1 MRPFSAGESVLVL
14 LGRKRFLMPLQPGI
28 MQHTHQ
34 GLIRHD
40 DIIGQ
45 PPGTKGKTHIGFPV
59 IALRPSLYDVIMNLD
74 RISQIVYPKE
84 IGYILM
90 KLSVG
95 PGSHI
100 VEAGTGSGALT
111 AALAHAVRPSGRV
124 HSYDVREDMLRVA
137 TRNLTNAALI
147 EYVELKQRDI
157 ADGFDEQDAD
167 ALFLDVREP
176 WRYLQQAWNA
186 LTEGG
191 FFGSI
196 VPTTN
201 QVSDLI
207 AGLGLAHFT
216 DIEVCEILFRAYK
229 PVPARLRPVD
239 RMTAHTG
246 YLVFARRLEKP
257 VESVTMDE
265 TETES
270 TTLEA
275 L

>member
-1 MRPFSAGESVLVL
+1 MRAFSAGESVLVL
-14 LGRKRFLMPLQPGI
+14 LGSKRFLMPLQPGI
-28 MQHTHQ
+28 LQHTHH

-45 PPGTKGKTHIGFPV
+45 APGTKLATHLGFPLV
-59 IALRPSLYDVIMNLD
+59 ALRPSLYDVIMNLE

-124 HSYDVREDMLRVA
+124 HTYDVREDMLRVA

-147 EYVELKQRDI
+147 EFVDLKHRDI

-186 LTEGG
+186 LSEGG
-191 FFGSI
+191 FFGAI

-207 AGLGLAHFT
+207 AGLGIAHFT

-257 VESVTMDE
+257 VESGPTEDAESVNTTDE
-265 TETES
+265 VV
-270 TTLEA
+270 
-275 L
+275 

>member
-1 MRPFSAGESVLVL
+1 MHPFTAGESVLVL
-14 LGRKRFLMPLQPGI
+14 LGSKRFLMPLQPGLL
-28 MQHTHQ
+28 QHTHQ

-45 PPGTKGKTHIGFPV
+45 APGTKLVTHIGFPV
-59 IALRPSLYDVIMNLD
+59 VALRPSLYDVIMNLE

-124 HSYDVREDMLRVA
+124 HSYDVRDDMLRVA

-147 EYVELKQRDI
+147 EWVELKQRDI

-176 WRYLQQAWNA
+176 WRYLQQSWNA

-191 FFGSI
+191 FFGAI

-207 AGLGLAHFT
+207 AGLNLAHFT

-246 YLVFARRLEKP
+246 YLVFARKLEKP
-257 VESVTMDE
+257 VEPAATDE
-265 TETES
+265 AEIEN
-270 TTLEA
+270 TTQEVL
-275 L
+275 

>member
-1 MRPFSAGESVLVL
+1 MREFAAGESVLVL
-14 LGRKRFLMPLQPGI
+14 LGSKRFLMPLQPGI
-28 MQHTHQ
+28 LQHTHH

-45 PPGTKGKTHIGFPV
+45 PPGTKVKTHIGFPV
-59 IALRPSLYDVIMNLD
+59 VALRPSLYDVIMNLE

-124 HSYDVREDMLRVA
+124 HSYDVRGDMLRVA

-157 ADGFDEQDAD
+157 AEGFDEQDAD

-176 WRYLQQAWNA
+176 WHYLQQAWNA

-191 FFGSI
+191 FFGAI

-207 AGLGLAHFT
+207 AGLNLAHFT

-257 VESVTMDE
+257 MEPGPVEDAGAENT
-265 TETES
+265 TEEVV
-270 TTLEA
+270 
-275 L
+275 

>member
-1 MRPFSAGESVLVL
+1 MRQFAAGESVLVL
-14 LGRKRFLMPLQPGI
+14 LGSKRFLMPLQPGI
-28 MQHTHQ
+28 LQHTHH

-45 PPGTKGKTHIGFPV
+45 PPGTKIKTHIDFPV
-59 IALRPSLYDVIMNLD
+59 VVLRPSLYDVIMNLE

-111 AALAHAVRPSGRV
+111 AALAHAVRPTGRV

-147 EYVELKQRDI
+147 EWVELKQRDI

-176 WRYLQQAWNA
+176 WHYLQQAWNA
-186 LTEGG
+186 LSEGG
-191 FFGSI
+191 FFGAI

-207 AGLGLAHFT
+207 AGLNLAHFT
-216 DIEVCEILFRAYK
+216 DIEVCEILLRAYK

-257 VESVTMDE
+257 VDPVAEAQIE
-265 TETES
+265 N
-270 TTLEA
+270 TTQEA

>member
-1 MRPFSAGESVLVL
+1 
-14 LGRKRFLMPLQPGI
+14 
-28 MQHTHQ
+28 
-34 GLIRHD
+34 
-40 DIIGQ
+40 
-45 PPGTKGKTHIGFPV
+45 
-59 IALRPSLYDVIMNLD
+59 
-74 RISQIVYPKE
+74 
-84 IGYILM
+84 
-90 KLSVG
+90 
-95 PGSHI
+95 
-100 VEAGTGSGALT
+100 
-111 AALAHAVRPSGRV
+111 
-124 HSYDVREDMLRVA
+124 
-137 TRNLTNAALI
+137 
-147 EYVELKQRDI
+147 
-157 ADGFDEQDAD
+157 
-167 ALFLDVREP
+167 LFLDVREP

-257 VESVTMDE
+257 MESAG
-265 TETES
+265 TEEPEVES
-270 TTLEA
+270 TTQEPN
-275 L
+275 

>member
-1 MRPFSAGESVLVL
+1 MRALCAGESVLVL
-14 LGRKRFLMPLQPGI
+14 LGSKRFLMPLQVGI
-28 MQHTHQ
+28 LQHTHH

-40 DIIGQ
+40 DVIGHA
-45 PPGTKGKTHIGFPV
+45 PGTKLATHLGYPV
-59 IALRPSLYDVIMNLD
+59 IVLRPSLYDIIMSLE

-84 IGYILM
+84 IGYILI

-95 PGSHI
+95 PGSRI

-111 AALAHAVRPSGRV
+111 AAIAHAVRPTGRV
-124 HSYDVREDMLRVA
+124 YSYDQRDDMLRVA

-147 EYVELKQRDI
+147 EWAELKQRDI
-157 ADGFDEQDAD
+157 AEGFDERDAD

-176 WRYLQQAWNA
+176 WLYLQQAWSA
-186 LTEGG
+186 LAEGG

-207 AGLGLAHFT
+207 AGLGAAHFT
-216 DIEVCEILFRAYK
+216 DVEVCEILLRSYK

-239 RMTAHTG
+239 RMVAHTG

-257 VESVTMDE
+257 VVAVTEDVQADSSMRE
-265 TETES
+265 EN
-270 TTLEA
+270 
-275 L
+275 

>member
-207 AGLGLAHFT
+207 AGLSLAHFT

-257 VESVTMDE
+257 VESVTVDE

>member
-1 MRPFSAGESVLVL
+1 MREFTAGESVLVL
-14 LGRKRFLMPLQPGI
+14 LGSKRFLMPLQPGI

-40 DIIGQ
+40 DLIGHL
-45 PPGTKGKTHIGFPV
+45 PGTKITTHIGFPV
-59 IALRPSLYDVIMNLD
+59 VALRPSLYDVIMNLD

-124 HSYDVREDMLRVA
+124 HTYDVREDMLRVA

-186 LTEGG
+186 LSEGG
-191 FFGSI
+191 FFGAI

-246 YLVFARRLEKP
+246 YLIFARRLEKP
-257 VESVTMDE
+257 VESAAMEEAEAENKVE
-265 TETES
+265 
-270 TTLEA
+270 EA

>member
-1 MRPFSAGESVLVL
+1 MRVFAAGESVLVL

-28 MQHTHQ
+28 LQHTHH

-45 PPGTKGKTHIGFPV
+45 SPGTKVTTHIGFPV
-59 IALRPSLYDVIMNLD
+59 VALRPSLYDVIMNLE

-84 IGYILM
+84 IGYILL

-95 PGSHI
+95 PGSRI

-111 AALAHAVRPSGRV
+111 AAFAHAVRPSGRV
-124 HSYDVREDMLRVA
+124 YSYDVRDDMLCVA
-137 TRNLTNAALI
+137 TRNLTNAALMPW
-147 EYVELKQRDI
+147 VELRQRDI

-176 WRYLQQAWNA
+176 WRYLQQVWNT

-191 FFGSI
+191 FFGAI

-216 DIEVCEILFRAYK
+216 DIEVCEILIRAYK
-229 PVPARLRPVD
+229 AVPARLRPVD

-257 VESVTMDE
+257 VEPATTGE
-265 TETES
+265 AEPES
-270 TTLEA
+270 TVQEER
-275 L
+275 

>member
-1 MRPFSAGESVLVL
+1 VHPFTAGESVLVL
-14 LGRKRFLMPLQPGI
+14 LGSKRFLMPLQPGI
-28 MQHTHQ
+28 LQHTHQ

-45 PPGTKGKTHIGFPV
+45 APGTKLVTHIGFPV
-59 IALRPSLYDVIMNLD
+59 VALRPSLYDVIMNLE

-124 HSYDVREDMLRVA
+124 HSYDVRDDMLRVA

-147 EYVELKQRDI
+147 EWVELKQRDI
-157 ADGFDEQDAD
+157 A
-167 ALFLDVREP
+167 EP
-176 WRYLQQAWNA
+176 WRYLQQSWNA

-191 FFGSI
+191 FFGAI

-207 AGLGLAHFT
+207 AGLNLAHFT

-246 YLVFARRLEKP
+246 YLVFARKLEKP
-257 VESVTMDE
+257 VEPAATDE
-265 TETES
+265 AEIEN
-270 TTLEA
+270 TTQEVL
-275 L
+275 